1 MNKSVKKILMQEIV
15 FLCKKC
21 GMYAGEGANG
31 GLRFLYSG
39 CFSRCYFVDG
49 ENPVV
54 FKPQNQLVL
63 FEC

>member
-1 MNKSVKKILMQEIV
+1 MQEIV